1 MTTQAWPDVLMYT
14 TSWCGDCRRSKA
26 LLDRMGVPYDEVNI
40 EQDTAAAAEVQR
52 LNNGRRSV
60 PTIVINDGQTVLTE
74 PSDRDLKTAI
84 EEAMAVSG

>member
-1 MTTQAWPDVLMYT
+1 MTTQAWPNVLMYT
-14 TSWCGDCRRSKA
+14 TAWCGDCRRSKA

-40 EQDTAAAAEVQR
+40 EENAEGAAEVQR

-84 EEAMAVSG
+84 EAAMAVSG

>member
-40 EQDTAAAAEVQR
+40 EENAAGAAEVQR